1 MKIESS
7 FLNNDFKGFT
17 LDETKIRKQENTN
30 IFSDLLSSIS
40 AQENTVSNM
49 KIEYLNGERDDIQNI
64 LIEGQKLNL
73 QVNFALQVRNNLVN
87 AFQQIATMQV

>member
-17 LDETKIRKQENTN
+17 LDETKSKKQENTN
-30 IFSDLLSSIS
+30 IFSDLLRSIS

-49 KIEYLNGERDDIQNI
+49 KNEYLNGERDDIQNI

>member
-17 LDETKIRKQENTN
+17 LDETKSKKQENTN
-30 IFSDLLSSIS
+30 LFSDLLRSIS

-49 KIEYLNGERDDIQNI
+49 KNEYLNGERDDIQNI

>member
-17 LDETKIRKQENTN
+17 LDETQSKKQGNTN

-49 KIEYLNGERDDIQNI
+49 KNEYLNGERDDIQNI

-73 QVNFALQVRNNLVN
+73 QVNFALQVRNNLVD

>member
-17 LDETKIRKQENTN
+17 LDETKSKKQENTN

-49 KIEYLNGERDDIQNI
+49 KNEYLNGERDDIQNI

>member
-17 LDETKIRKQENTN
+17 LDETQSKKQGNIN

-49 KIEYLNGERDDIQNI
+49 KNEYLNGERDDIQNI